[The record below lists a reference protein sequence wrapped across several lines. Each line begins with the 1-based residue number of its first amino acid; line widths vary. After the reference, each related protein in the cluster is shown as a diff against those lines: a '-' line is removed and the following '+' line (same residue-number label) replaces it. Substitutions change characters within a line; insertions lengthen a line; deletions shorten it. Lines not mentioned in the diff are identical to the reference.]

1 MSRVRLPPGTPKN
14 NRNRGCFVLFS
25 GEFRAFFNAHC
36 SAVEPSGWRFTFDAS
51 IFVTLFRRFAPSD
64 SPRVHQWHSDFIAM
78 PQLCLPFGKHNF
90 TLAQAKISP
99 PRAISFALSEFHSFN
114 LLCNTKHSF
123 LCGFPSGR
131 LPRYAR
137 NDIKCAARSIIKKEC
152 KLFYFYLT
160 SKPLFFSV
168 RSTMSLRG
176 AMRRGNLPEGL
187 PHKNVHSTFVFS
199 PRKNRP
205 KYGRFFVVWIYCFLL
220 KNALLILLLF
230 VEQCFNCG
238 D

>member
-14 NRNRGCFVLFS
+14 NRFCGCFVLFS
-25 GEFRAFFNAHC
+25 GESRAFFNAHC

-64 SPRVHQWHSDFIAM
+64 SPRVHQWHSDKIAM

-99 PRAISFALSEFHSFN
+99 PKAISFSLSEFHSFN

-131 LPRYAR
+131 LPRRVAPR
-137 NDIKCAARSIIKKEC
+137 NDIKCVARSFINKVCE
-152 KLFYFYLT
+152 
-160 SKPLFFSV
+160 FF
-168 RSTMSLRG
+168 M
-176 AMRRGNLPEGL
+176 
-187 PHKNVHSTFVFS
+187 
-199 PRKNRP
+199 
-205 KYGRFFVVWIYCFLL
+205 FLSN
-220 KNALLILLLF
+220 KQTLILF
-230 VEQCFNCG
+230 RTKYSVIASVAWQSPG
-238 D
+238 RVTA

>member
-1 MSRVRLPPGTPKN
+1 MFLYTGESVRFNK
-14 NRNRGCFVLFS
+14 
-25 GEFRAFFNAHC
+25 NAHC
-36 SAVEPSGWRFTFDAS
+36 FAVEPSGWRFVPRVNS
-51 IFVTLFRRFAPSD
+51 LSSLFRRFAPSD

-137 NDIKCAARSIIKKEC
+137 NDIFLSATRRRHIAFGEGKNIASSLLRARFFCFFAKE
-152 KLFYFYLT
+152 
-160 SKPLFFSV
+160 KPSEIRTVFCCLDLLFFV
-168 RSTMSLRG
+168 
-176 AMRRGNLPEGL
+176 E
-187 PHKNVHSTFVFS
+187 KCFVDIIAF
-199 PRKNRP
+199 
-205 KYGRFFVVWIYCFLL
+205 C
-220 KNALLILLLF
+220 
-230 VEQCFNCG
+230 
-238 D
+238 